1 MCIEGF
7 HLYVMIVS
15 VFSADNMRMKYYY
28 LIGWGVPVII
38 VGVAASVHPTGY
50 GTSKICW
57 LSTED
62 HFIWVFL
69 APVVA
74 IIVINF
80 IILAA
85 VMKVVTDSAS
95 ATLTQ
100 TKYGHVKAGM
110 KSVAVLLPLLG
121 VSWAFGLLT
130 INKKTIAFQYIFA
143 ISNSFQGVFIFLAHC
158 VGSSDVCSAFKRM
171 RQRQMLS
178 RGSDNA
184 SSIAASQ
191 VNLARPPD
199 SNTKQDSTEQK
210 STKKLQEK
218 MRFSLRSVPN
228 TKVVKVKATKDRFE
242 AAHLQISRTYQ
253 MSHIES
259 PEVKDCYEM
268 PFLNCPQDVITQTHS
283 PNRRR
288 SSKST

>member
-1 MCIEGF
+1 MTSPVELHFHNPGKRSSRSLCVFWDPRVSTWSTDGVWTLQINETHASCHSTHFTSFAILTQFNEVKISEDNELALSIITYIGCGLSIACLFVTLLVYLAFETLSSERHKIHMSLALALLLAQSLFLSGNKATRNKIFCRVIAVGLHYLFSAAFTWMCIEGF

-100 TKYGHVKAGM
+100 TKYGHVK
-110 KSVAVLLPLLG
+110 
-121 VSWAFGLLT
+121 
-130 INKKTIAFQYIFA
+130 
-143 ISNSFQGVFIFLAHC
+143 
-158 VGSSDVCSAFKRM
+158 
-171 RQRQMLS
+171 
-178 RGSDNA
+178 
-184 SSIAASQ
+184 
-191 VNLARPPD
+191 
-199 SNTKQDSTEQK
+199 
-210 STKKLQEK
+210 
-218 MRFSLRSVPN
+218 
-228 TKVVKVKATKDRFE
+228 
-242 AAHLQISRTYQ
+242 
-253 MSHIES
+253 
-259 PEVKDCYEM
+259 
-268 PFLNCPQDVITQTHS
+268 
-283 PNRRR
+283 
-288 SSKST
+288 